1 MLFLGGKRLC
11 GLSRVRDNCLS
22 ACSVASPDQYST
34 VFIGSKALSLG
45 KFKLQILQR
54 LIIKLKLPLE
64 GAIGQTSSTLEHLD
78 GLFEN
83 FVKRHGMLPAQ
94 PCSSFVN
101 FLHQCRLEEG

>member
-1 MLFLGGKRLC
+1 
-11 GLSRVRDNCLS
+11 
-22 ACSVASPDQYST
+22 
-34 VFIGSKALSLG
+34 
-45 KFKLQILQR
+45 
-54 LIIKLKLPLE
+54 LKLPLE

-101 FLHQCRLEEG
+101 FLHQRRLQEG